1 MRNFDSVDNVV
12 GGNNYSNVA
21 ILVYFLSVLPDEVT
35 PEKCLFWGVPSAI
48 LQLSLLMLNTL

>member
-1 MRNFDSVDNVV
+1 MRNFDNFDNVV

-35 PEKCLFWGVPSAI
+35 PEMCLFWGSTKCYTSAI
-48 LQLSLLMLNTL
+48 SFDA